1 MDHNPCEPWLWRPQ
15 LSLTQFLHEI
25 SQGFTTATGKSNRDD
40 PKNSLVATAMSYV
53 DFYRPRY
60 LLLENV
66 KGFTEIGDKS
76 AVHKKA
82 FVKFVMRCLTE
93 LG

>member
-1 MDHNPCEPWLWRPQ
+1 MKN
-15 LSLTQFLHEI
+15 
-25 SQGFTTATGKSNRDD
+25 SQGFTYATGRSNRDD
-40 PKNSLVATAMSYV
+40 PKNSLVATAMAYV

-66 KGFTEIGDKS
+66 KGFTEIGDKA